1 MGERAGLAGGDGRDG
16 GSPPRRGY
24 AGFGGRAAEFASE
37 STPWWPERTV
47 AATGSPNVI
56 VMLVDDLGF
65 SDLGPFGSEIPTPH
79 IDALAGD
86 GWVFTNYRTA
96 PMCSPARA
104 ALMTG
109 LNPHRAGFGFVAHT
123 DPGYPGF
130 TCELPE
136 DAPTLAESLRAGG
149 YATFAV
155 GKWHLTL
162 ESRLHDAADKSSWPV
177 QRGFDRYFGSMDGF
191 TSLHHPHRL
200 VRDNSVVDV
209 QRFPDGYFLTDEL
222 TDEALAM
229 IDELRV
235 NDAAKP
241 FFLYYAHTSVHGPIQ
256 AKRIDI
262 ERHRGRYEAGW
273 NALREAR
280 FARQRELGVVPPH
293 AELPADAIADGDR
306 IPRWESLSDED
317 RALFARHMEVYAAAV
332 DEVDQSVGR
341 LLAHLERLGEREN
354 TIVVLASDN
363 GGTAEGGPSGTR
375 SYFAQFGH
383 SAPVP
388 EGWVRDVPRDPEEI
402 GGPQVFSQYPTGW
415 ARVSNTPFRSFKSS
429 TYEGGVHAPLIVSW
443 PAAPVRAR
451 GLRDQFVF
459 VSDLAPTILE
469 LTGVPA
475 LDELRGRR
483 AQQPDGASV
492 AEVLGDPGAEG
503 REAQYFECVGRRAM
517 VDGDWKAVS
526 PTPPSRED
534 GAAGGDWELYHL
546 ADDPTETRDLA
557 GAEPERTA
565 ALAER
570 WRDEAWRNAVFPLDD
585 DGSLHVN
592 RPETEA
598 PLSDPVSLVPFR
610 PPLERFRAAQ
620 LTVLKSFVV
629 EASLALP
636 GAEAADGGAD
646 GAPDAETTVAAE
658 GVVVAHGD
666 QGGGYLLAIEHGAPL
681 LAYNAYGEMHRASG
695 AALRPGARE
704 LVLRF
709 DELEGL
715 RWRVRLEV
723 DGEPWAEISEVPM
736 LLGMAPFTGIS
747 VGYDYGGPVDWQ
759 LHERHGG
766 GFRFAGGAIERLR
779 YVPGARS
786 QHDRTVLRRIGEA
799 VAELAD

>member
-1 MGERAGLAGGDGRDG
+1 MADETAAGGRESGTEG
-16 GSPPRRGY
+16 GPPPYRAY
-24 AGFGGRAAEFASE
+24 EGFGGRIAEFASE
-37 STPWWPERTV
+37 STPWWPERPK
-47 AATGSPNVI
+47 AREGSPNVV

-65 SDLGPFGSEIPTPH
+65 SDLGPFGGEIPTPN

-162 ESRLHDAADKSSWPV
+162 ESRLHDAADKSSWPL

-209 QRFPDGYFLTDEL
+209 EEFPEGYFLTDEL
-222 TDEALAM
+222 TGEALAM
-229 IDELRV
+229 LDELRV
-235 NDAAKP
+235 NDATKP

-256 AKRIDI
+256 AKRTDI

-280 FARQRELGVVPPH
+280 FARQRELGIVPDH

-306 IPRWESLSDED
+306 IPRWESLDED
-317 RALFARHMEVYAAAV
+317 ERLLFARHMEAYAAAV
-332 DEVDQSVGR
+332 EEVDQSVGR
-341 LLAHLERLGEREN
+341 LVEHLRRLGEFEN
-354 TIVVLASDN
+354 TIVMIASDN

-388 EGWVRDVPRDPEEI
+388 EDWVRDVPLDPEDI
-402 GGPQVFSQYPTGW
+402 GGPKVFNQYPTGW

-429 TYEGGVHAPLIVSW
+429 TYEGGVHAPLVVSW
-443 PAAPVRAR
+443 PAAPAKAR

-459 VSDLAPTILE
+459 VSDLAPTVLE
-469 LTGVPA
+469 LAGVPA
-475 LDELRGRR
+475 LAERHGRR
-483 AQQPDGASV
+483 ARPADGRSV
-492 AEVLGDPGAEG
+492 ADVLDDPGAEG
-503 REAQYFECVGRRAM
+503 REQQYFECVGRRAM
-517 VDGDWKAVS
+517 IDGAWKAVS
-526 PTPPSRED
+526 PEPPTRAA
-534 GAAGGDWELYHL
+534 GAAGGRWELYHL
-546 ADDPTETRDLA
+546 ADDPTESRDLA
-557 GAEPERTA
+557 PDEPERVA
-565 ALAER
+565 ALAAR
-570 WRDEAWRNAVFPLDD
+570 WREEAWDNAVFPLDD
-585 DGSLHVN
+585 GALHAN

-598 PLSDPVSLVPFR
+598 ALEAPAELVAFR
-610 PPLERFRAAQ
+610 PPLERFRASK
-620 LTVLKSFVV
+620 LTVLKSFAV
-629 EASLALP
+629 EARVRLDA
-636 GAEAADGGAD
+636 GAA
-646 GAPDAETTVAAE
+646 
-658 GVVVAHGD
+658 GVIVAHGD
-666 QGGGYLLAIEHGAPL
+666 QGGGYLLAIEAGAPL
-681 LAYNAYGEMHRASG
+681 LSYNAYGDMHRARG
-695 AALRPGARE
+695 ADLVPGPHELR
-704 LVLRF
+704 LRF
-709 DELEGL
+709 DEIEGL
-715 RWRVRLEV
+715 RWRIRLDV
-723 DGEPWAEISEVPM
+723 DDEPAAELAAVPM

-747 VGYDYGGPVDWQ
+747 VGYDYGGPVDWE
-759 LHERHGG
+759 LHERHRS
-766 GFRFAGGAIERLR
+766 FRFSAGTIERLR

-786 QHDRTVLRRIGEA
+786 RHDRTVLHAIGAA
-799 VAELAD
+799 VARIAD